1 MKKLLKSLLAASML
15 MSGVAVSEPV
25 FAFDAPL
32 MNFTEERNFAMEGV
46 PSAYNSPISYW
57 GPDKLID
64 GVINRDADKP
74 EQSRWSSEVGA
85 PGWVKIDL
93 QQERTF
99 DEFLCAFENDKVR
112 QFHIDIS
119 NDDQSYET
127 IFTSEDKT
135 DGHPMDSTVEL
146 SEPVTA
152 RYVKLTIDSLIS
164 GAYPSVTP
172 GMQPFNAP
180 HLVLAVIG
188 LLIIVVLMVMQVK
201 GAMLIGIIATT
212 IIGIPMGV
220 TQLPASIFSGS
231 ETVQGFR
238 DVAFSF
244 FGNPGLGSLFSTPAK
259 IPFVLVTIFSM
270 CLSDTF
276 DSIGTFIGTGRK
288 SHIFDEEDEK
298 ALEGSGFKSRL
309 DKALVADSFAT
320 SIGALFGTSNATTF
334 VESSAG
340 IAAGGRTGLTS
351 LVTAIMFLICLPFS
365 GLIGMVPSA
374 ATSPALIVVGIL
386 MVEPF
391 AEINWKDLKE
401 AVPAFFTVAVMSF
414 TYGITNGIAA
424 GFIMYC
430 LTKICTKKAREIHP
444 IIAVASVLS
453 YIRTP
458 SRFSSRYSAGLK
470 VLPHTRRV
478 KRFS

>member
-1 MKKLLKSLLAASML
+1 MSDFFRLAEKKTNVKTEIVAGLTTFFTMAYIIFVNPNMLSETGMSWHGVFVATCLASAVGTLIMAL
-15 MSGVAVSEPV
+15 VA
-25 FAFDAPL
+25 
-32 MNFTEERNFAMEGV
+32 NV
-46 PSAYNSPISYW
+46 PYA
-57 GPDKLID
+57 
-64 GVINRDADKP
+64 V
-74 EQSRWSSEVGA
+74 A
-85 PGWVKIDL
+85 PGMGLNALFTYTICLAGGFVWQEALAMVFICGLINIIITVTKLRKAIVKSIPSGL
-93 QQERTF
+93 QNAIGGGIGLF
-99 DEFLCAFENDKVR
+99 IAYLGMNNA
-112 QFHIDIS
+112 
-119 NDDQSYET
+119 
-127 IFTSEDKT
+127 
-135 DGHPMDSTVEL
+135 G
-146 SEPVTA
+146 
-152 RYVKLTIDSLIS
+152 LIS
-164 GAYPSVTP
+164 FTGAYPSVTP

-188 LLIIVVLMVMQVK
+188 LLIIVILMVMQVK
-201 GAMLIGIIATT
+201 GAILIGIVATT

-220 TQLPASIFSGS
+220 TQMPATIFSGS
-231 ETVQGFR
+231 ETMQGFK

-244 FGNPGLGSLFSTPAK
+244 FGKPGFGSLFSDVSK
-259 IPFVLVTIFSM
+259 LPFVIVTIFSM

-320 SIGALFGTSNATTF
+320 SVGALFGTSNATTF

-391 AEINWKDLKE
+391 AEINWGDLKE

-430 LTKICTKKAREIHP
+430 LTKICTKKAKEIHP
-444 IIAVASVLS
+444 IIAVASVLF
-453 YIRTP
+453 IID
-458 SRFSSRYSAGLK
+458 FILK
-470 VLPHTRRV
+470 ATA
-478 KRFS
+478 

>member
-1 MKKLLKSLLAASML
+1 MKDFFCLTEKNTNVKTEIVAGLTTFFTMAYIIFVNPNMLSETGMSWHGVFVATCLAAAVGTLIMAL
-15 MSGVAVSEPV
+15 VA
-25 FAFDAPL
+25 
-32 MNFTEERNFAMEGV
+32 NV
-46 PSAYNSPISYW
+46 PYA
-57 GPDKLID
+57 
-64 GVINRDADKP
+64 V
-74 EQSRWSSEVGA
+74 A
-85 PGWVKIDL
+85 PGMGLNALFTYTICMAGGFAWQEALAMVFICGLINIVITVTKLRKSIVKSIPESL
-93 QQERTF
+93 QNAIGGGIGLF
-99 DEFLCAFENDKVR
+99 IAYLGMNNA
-112 QFHIDIS
+112 
-119 NDDQSYET
+119 
-127 IFTSEDKT
+127 
-135 DGHPMDSTVEL
+135 G
-146 SEPVTA
+146 
-152 RYVKLTIDSLIS
+152 LIS
-164 GAYPSVTP
+164 FTGAYPSVTP

-220 TQLPASIFSGS
+220 TQLPASIFSDSG
-231 ETVQGFR
+231 TWTGFK
-238 DVAFSF
+238 DVAFAF
-244 FGNPGLGSLFSTPAK
+244 FGGDGFVSLFSDVSK
-259 IPFVLVTIFSM
+259 IPFVIVTIFSM

-288 SHIFDEEDEK
+288 SGIFDKEDEK

-320 SIGALFGTSNATTF
+320 SIGALLGTSNATTY

-351 LVTAIMFLICLPFS
+351 LTTAVMFLLCLPFA

-391 AEINWKDLKE
+391 AKIDWSDLTD
-401 AVPAFFTVAVMSF
+401 AVPAFFTVAIMSF

-430 LTKICTKKAREIHP
+430 LTKICTKKANEIHP
-444 IIAVASVLS
+444 IIAVASVLF
-453 YIRTP
+453 IID
-458 SRFSSRYSAGLK
+458 FVLK
-470 VLPHTRRV
+470 AIGV
-478 KRFS
+478 

>member
-1 MKKLLKSLLAASML
+1 MFTSGPVHVFTSIKGGDMKDFFCLAEKNSNVKTEIVAGLTTFFTMAYIIFVNPNMLAETGMSWHGVFVATCLAAAVGTLIMAL
-15 MSGVAVSEPV
+15 VA
-25 FAFDAPL
+25 
-32 MNFTEERNFAMEGV
+32 NV
-46 PSAYNSPISYW
+46 PYA
-57 GPDKLID
+57 
-64 GVINRDADKP
+64 V
-74 EQSRWSSEVGA
+74 A
-85 PGWVKIDL
+85 PGMGLNALFTYTICLAGGFVWQEALAMVFICGLINIVITVTKLRKSIVKSIPEGL
-93 QQERTF
+93 QNAIGGGIGLF
-99 DEFLCAFENDKVR
+99 IAYLGMNNA
-112 QFHIDIS
+112 
-119 NDDQSYET
+119 
-127 IFTSEDKT
+127 
-135 DGHPMDSTVEL
+135 G
-146 SEPVTA
+146 
-152 RYVKLTIDSLIS
+152 LIS
-164 GAYPSVTP
+164 FTGAYPSVTP

-188 LLIIVVLMVMQVK
+188 LLIIVILMVMQVK

-212 IIGIPMGV
+212 IIGIPLGV
-220 TQLPASIFSGS
+220 TQLPETIFSGS
-231 ETVQGFR
+231 ETMQGFR
-238 DVAFSF
+238 EVAFSF
-244 FGNPGLGSLFSTPAK
+244 FGNPGFGSLFADASK
-259 IPFVLVTIFSM
+259 IPFVIVTIFSM

-320 SIGALFGTSNATTF
+320 SVGALFGTSNATTF

-391 AEINWKDLKE
+391 AEINWRSLKD

-430 LTKICTKKAREIHP
+430 LTKIFTKEAKEIHP
-444 IIAVASVLS
+444 IIAVASVLFV
-453 YIRTP
+453 ID
-458 SRFSSRYSAGLK
+458 FILK
-470 VLPHTRRV
+470 ATA
-478 KRFS
+478 